1 MTRALMDPPHDQRPR
16 EDLAAYRGD
25 VCGLPLFRDGRQAV
39 WVSGPASIAHDGT
52 ELDRREDAGLLF
64 IPELDAPRRFT
75 VAGREVTLT
84 PQRKWEIS
92 LIHHSHL
99 DIGYTDHQPLV
110 LSQHLEYLDAAL
122 DLATQDD
129 GFRWNVEANLPLTRW
144 LASRP
149 AADVE
154 AFLARVRERRIEVCA
169 LPFTMHTEAYSLDEL
184 ARTLRPAQA
193 LRERFGIEI
202 VTAMQ
207 TDVPGITLALCELL
221 AAADVKYLSVAHNY
235 AGRSVPYLNGGQS
248 LRRPF
253 RWRAPSGRELLV
265 WHTDSPHGIAY
276 MEGNLLGLAESYA
289 ETLEHLPSY
298 LHALATRPYPYAAGA
313 TGWLTGIPAGTELTR
328 APQEHELLHLRV
340 QSAFADNAAPS
351 AVPADI
357 VREWNANWDFPRLRM
372 ATNRDFFEAAEARL
386 EEIPAY
392 EGDWTDWW
400 ADGIGSAAREVAVA
414 RRAQRGI
421 RTAQTLHA
429 WADALDG
436 AAAGGSS
443 LPAASGESPA
453 AAAGRSWPPA
463 ASAESPAAAAG
474 ESPAA
479 AAGESPAA
487 AAGASSPPA
496 AAGASWPAAVERA
509 YEELALFDEHTWG
522 AANPWRDRLEHVDA
536 GALQWRWKAERAYA
550 AGEAVDAL
558 LDSGRARL
566 AAHVPRPA
574 NALAGVLVFNPAAMP
589 RTGAAEVFVPETR
602 VPVTGALAVV
612 DVASGERV
620 ACELAPQPHADYRPR
635 GQRLRFLAR
644 DVPPHGYARYAIVGD
659 RAGVPA
665 PAGGDPSAIGDA
677 RLDVRAGTITA
688 DFVNGGSAFGF
699 NQYVYDRYAQ
709 ASRVNHLSSRIGPPG
724 MWLLAEREVAG
735 DGVLVERTS
744 SALEERATIRL
755 RAPGAHS
762 LTVTYRLVHG
772 TGRLEIANVLDKIA
786 TTEKEAVFFA
796 FPFAPGEIRYE
807 ITGGVQAEN
816 GPTVPGSA
824 HHMRA
829 IRDWVAVG
837 DNVLATYD
845 APLVQT
851 GTIRLP
857 YAPFPPTTHEEPGTV
872 FSWAL
877 NNGWDTNFPQSQGG
891 EIALHYAVG
900 DASPPLTAVLSSP
913 RSSGGL
919 PERGTLCTLPEGVEL
934 IAIGAGHVA
943 LVHSRA
949 PEPVELG
956 VDPGAVGDH
965 LGRPRST
972 TRILPGELLTVALG

>member
-1 MTRALMDPPHDQRPR
+1 MTRALVDPPHDQRPR

-25 VCGLPLFRDGRQAV
+25 VCGLPLLRDGRQAV
-39 WVSGPASIAHDGT
+39 WVSGAATIAFDGAV
-52 ELDRREDAGLLF
+52 LDRREDAGLLF
-64 IPELDAPRRFT
+64 VPELDAPRAFEVT
-75 VAGREVTLT
+75 LGGEPREVVLT
-84 PQRKWEIS
+84 PQRKWEVS
-92 LIHHSHL
+92 VIHHSHL

-110 LSQHLEYLDAAL
+110 LAQHLEYLDAAL

-253 RWRAPSGRELLV
+253 FWRAPSGRRLLV

-276 MEGNLLGLAESYA
+276 MEGNLVGLAGSYA

-298 LHALATRPYPYAAGA
+298 LHALATRPYPYGAGT

-351 AVPADI
+351 AVPAEI
-357 VREWNANWDFPRLRM
+357 VREWNANWDYPRLRM
-372 ATNRDFFEAAEARL
+372 ATNRDFFEAAEERL
-386 EEIPAY
+386 REIPTY

-414 RRAQRGI
+414 RRAQRSI

-436 AAAGGSS
+436 ASAPGAAPG
-443 LPAASGESPA
+443 
-453 AAAGRSWPPA
+453 
-463 ASAESPAAAAG
+463 
-474 ESPAA
+474 
-479 AAGESPAA
+479 
-487 AAGASSPPA
+487 PPA
-496 AAGASWPAAVERA
+496 AATPRSTWPADVERA
-509 YEELALFDEHTWG
+509 YDELALFDEHTWG

-550 AGEAVDAL
+550 AAETVDAL

-574 NALAGVLVFNPAAMP
+574 NALAGVLVLNPAAMP
-589 RTGAAEVFVPETR
+589 RTDAVEVFVPETR

-620 ACELAPQPHADYRPR
+620 ACELAPQPYAGYRPR
-635 GQRLRFLAR
+635 GQRLRFRAR
-644 DVPPHGYARYAIVGD
+644 DVPPHGFARYAIVGD
-659 RAGVPA
+659 RDGIPA
-665 PAGGDPSAIGDA
+665 PTQGDPETLGDA
-677 RLDVRAGTITA
+677 KLDVRSGTLAA
-688 DFVNGGSAFGF
+688 DFVNAGSAFGF

-724 MWLLAEREVAG
+724 LWLLAEREVAG
-735 DGVLVERTS
+735 DGVLTERTS

-755 RAPGAHS
+755 RAPGANG

-772 TGRLEIANVLDKIA
+772 AGRLEIANVLDKIA

-807 ITGGVQAEN
+807 ITGGVQADD
-816 GPTVPGSA
+816 GATVPGSA

-829 IRDWVAVG
+829 VRDWVSVG
-837 DNVLATYD
+837 ASVLATFD

-857 YAPFPPTTHEEPGTV
+857 YAPFPPTTGDEPGTV

-891 EIALHYAVG
+891 EIALRYAVG
-900 DASPPLTAVLSSP
+900 DASPPLVAVLSSP
-913 RSSGGL
+913 RATGEL
-919 PERGTLCTLPEGVEL
+919 PERGTLATLPEGVEL
-934 IAIGAGHVA
+934 IAIGPGFVG

-949 PEPVELG
+949 QEPIELD
-956 VDPGAVGDH
+956 VDARGVGDH
-965 LGRPRST
+965 LGRPRAT
-972 TRILPGELLTVALG
+972 TRILPGELLTIALR

>member
-1 MTRALMDPPHDQRPR
+1 MSRAIADPPHDVRPR
-16 EDLAAYRGD
+16 EDLAEYRGD

-39 WVSGPASIAHDGT
+39 WVSGPATIAHDGT
-52 ELDRREDAGLLF
+52 VLDRRDDAGLLF
-64 IPELDAPRRFT
+64 IPELDAPRSFT
-75 VAGREVTLT
+75 VTLGGAPRDIT
-84 PQRKWEIS
+84 LAPQRKWEVS
-92 LIHHSHL
+92 VIHHSHL
-99 DIGYTDHQPLV
+99 DIGYTDPQARV
-110 LSQHLEYLDAAL
+110 LAQHLEYLDAAL

-149 AADVE
+149 AADVD

-202 VTAMQ
+202 VSAMQ
-207 TDVPGITLALCELL
+207 TDVPGITLALCDLL

-235 AGRSVPYLNGGQS
+235 AGRSVPHLNGGQS

-253 RWRAPSGRELLV
+253 RWRAPSGRRLLV

-276 MEGNLLGLAESYA
+276 MEGNLVGLAESYA

-298 LHALATRPYPYAAGA
+298 LHALATRPYPYGAGT
-313 TGWLTGIPAGTELTR
+313 TGWLTGIAAGTELTR

-351 AVPADI
+351 AVPAEI
-357 VREWNANWDFPRLRM
+357 VREWNANWSYPRLRM

-386 EEIPAY
+386 GDAIETY
-392 EGDWTDWW
+392 DGDWTDWW

-414 RRAQRGI
+414 RGAQRGI

-429 WADALDG
+429 WADAL
-436 AAAGGSS
+436 GGRN
-443 LPAASGESPA
+443 E
-453 AAAGRSWPPA
+453 R
-463 ASAESPAAAAG
+463 
-474 ESPAA
+474 
-479 AAGESPAA
+479 
-487 AAGASSPPA
+487 
-496 AAGASWPAAVERA
+496 WPADVERA
-509 YEELALFDEHTWG
+509 YEDLALFDEHTWG
-522 AANPWRDRLEHVDA
+522 SANPWRDRLEHMDA
-536 GALQWRWKAERAYA
+536 GALQWQWKAARAYA
-550 AGEAVDAL
+550 AAETVDAL

-566 AAHVPRPA
+566 AARVPRPA
-574 NALAGVLVFNPAAMP
+574 GALAGVLVFNPGARV
-589 RTGAAEVFVPETR
+589 RTDAVELFVPETR
-602 VPVTGALAVV
+602 VPVTNALAVV

-644 DVPPHGYARYAIVGD
+644 DVPPHGFARYAIVGD
-659 RAGVPA
+659 RAGIPA
-665 PAGGDPSAIGDA
+665 PVAGDPAALGDA
-677 RLDVRAGTITA
+677 RLDVRNGTIAA
-688 DFVNGGSAFGF
+688 DFVNADSAFGF
-699 NQYVYDRYAQ
+699 NQYIYDRYAT
-709 ASRVNHLSSRIGPPG
+709 AARVNHLSSRIGPPG
-724 MWLLAEREVAG
+724 LWLLAEREVAG
-735 DGVLVERTS
+735 DGVLVLRTS

-755 RAPGAHS
+755 RAPGANG

-772 TGRLEIANVLDKIA
+772 AGRLEIANVLDKIA
-786 TTEKEAVFFA
+786 TTDKEAVFFA

-807 ITGGVQAEN
+807 ITGGVQAQD

-829 IRDWVAVG
+829 VRDWVSVG
-837 DNVLATYD
+837 AHILATYD

-857 YAPFPPTTHEEPGTV
+857 YAPFPPTTADEPGTV

-891 EIALHYAVG
+891 EIALNYAVG
-900 DASPPLTAVLSSP
+900 DASPPLVGVLSSP
-913 RSSGGL
+913 RATGEL
-919 PERGTLCTLPEGVEL
+919 PDRGTLCTLPEGVEL
-934 IAIGAGHVA
+934 IAIGAGFVA

-949 PEPVELG
+949 QEPVELG
-956 VDPGAVGDH
+956 VDAGKVGDH
-965 LGRPRST
+965 LGRPRET
-972 TRILPGELLTVALG
+972 THILPGELLTIALA